1 MKKSFKIGLA
11 AVMIALATIITV
23 FGAELPVNVVASGE
37 KSVSLYFGEV
47 EGKVWISLAD
57 QNGHVFHTKSLRDIK
72 SYSLQ
77 YDLNSL
83 PDGIYV
89 LSLERADQSKQI
101 NLEIVEGKVM
111 VKSNFVPK
119 PSVNVEGS
127 MVSVNVDPSQSNWTI
142 SIEDMERNIVFKET
156 AVTSA
161 KRTYDLSNLPVGDYL
176 FEFRANG
183 NSFMERISLKK

>member
-11 AVMIALATIITV
+11 AAMIVFATIITV
-23 FGAELPVNVVASGE
+23 FGAELPVNVVATGE
-37 KSVSLYFGEV
+37 KSVNLYFGEV

-57 QNGHVFHTKSLRDIK
+57 QNGHVFHSKSLRDIK
-72 SYSLQ
+72 SYSLK

-83 PDGIYV
+83 PDGVYV
-89 LSLERADQSKQI
+89 LLLERADQSKHI
-101 NLEIVEGKVM
+101 NLEIVEGKVS

-119 PSVNVEGS
+119 PSVNVVGS
-127 MVSVNVDPSQSNWTI
+127 VVSVEVDPNQSNWTI
-142 SIEDMERNIVFKET
+142 SIEDLERNIVFQET
-156 AVTSA
+156 TVASA
-161 KRTYDLSNLPVGDYL
+161 KRTYDLSNLPLGDYL